1 MMRAA
6 VWVSM
11 CLLLLPLS
19 AVAARSDEVDWLA
32 LAGVLTRDGEY
43 ARAESALGH
52 VDTAAKDVDLVQ
64 YHTLR
69 GLLALEQQQMERAV
83 PAFQAAIAAGEV
95 DPLVYLYLAQA
106 QFGLDHYR
114 DALAALDAAGDNVQA
129 LSGAWLMRAHAHWK
143 LGEKQAALDTLGTAS
158 GRFPANLAFQ
168 RRQVFYLIEAG
179 LNVEAAE
186 LGRAYLARAQG
197 NVEDTIAIGTAL
209 RRAGGFDEAL
219 GFLEAARLR
228 YRDDTGIAKALAQTW
243 LEHGDPL
250 AAAEI
255 MADAARVDPALN
267 LEAAELFRRAGHYA
281 RALTLNARVGD
292 SAKKLKQRIGIL
304 IPMRRYDEVT
314 ASESALAR
322 AGLLADEDV
331 RYALAYAWYRVGDH
345 VAAERNLIPLQRPD
359 LFRKATELR
368 RLMQDCADARW
379 TCS

>member
-1 MMRAA
+1 M
-6 VWVSM
+6 SI
-11 CLLLLPLS
+11 PSSLS
-19 AVAARSDEVDWLA
+19 AAAA
-32 LAGVLTRDGEY
+32 
-43 ARAESALGH
+43 
-52 VDTAAKDVDLVQ
+52 
-64 YHTLR
+64 
-69 GLLALEQQQMERAV
+69 
-83 PAFQAAIAAGEV
+83 
-95 DPLVYLYLAQA
+95 
-106 QFGLDHYR
+106 
-114 DALAALDAAGDNVQA
+114 
-129 LSGAWLMRAHAHWK
+129 
-143 LGEKQAALDTLGTAS
+143 
-158 GRFPANLAFQ
+158 RFPANHNFQ

-179 LNVEAAE
+179 LNVEAAA

-219 GFLEAARLR
+219 EFLEAARLR
-228 YRDDTGIAKALAQTW
+228 YRDDVGIAKALAQTW

-255 MADAARVDPALN
+255 MADTARIDPALH

-281 RALTLNARVGD
+281 RALTLNARVD
-292 SAKKLKQRIGIL
+292 DAAKKLKQRIGIL

-314 ASESALAR
+314 ASEGALAR

-345 VAAERNLIPLQRPD
+345 AAAERNLIPLQRPD